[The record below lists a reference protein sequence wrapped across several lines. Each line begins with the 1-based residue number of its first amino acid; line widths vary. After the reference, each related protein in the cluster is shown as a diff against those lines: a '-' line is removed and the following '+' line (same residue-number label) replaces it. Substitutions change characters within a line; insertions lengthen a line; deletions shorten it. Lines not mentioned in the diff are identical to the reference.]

1 MSTTKNLT
9 QEQFLARVKEAQPES
24 KYSFNKAIFKNV
36 RTLVTVTCP
45 DHGDFLS
52 SPITIMKGG
61 RQLCKLCPR
70 ELHKA
75 RLTQEQFVS
84 KANALH
90 NHFYSYEKTVYTI
103 SRATITITC
112 PIHGDFEQW
121 AGGHLEGYG
130 CRKCG
135 DQRHGDYRP
144 WYITTYFDRFPS
156 KKDLPATLYLLYNRE
171 ENFYKVGI
179 TTVDINERIK
189 YTRYSFEILDTV
201 ETTMYNAAVA
211 EQQILQ
217 EYKSLRHYPKRK
229 FGGYSEC
236 LSVPVDIQKY
246 VPKEAR

>member
-1 MSTTKNLT
+1 MPSTKNLT
-9 QEQFLARVKEAQPES
+9 QEQFLEKAAKAQPNTR
-24 KYSFNKAIFKNV
+24 YSFEKADYINC
-36 RTLVTVTCP
+36 RSPVTVICP
-45 DHGDFLS
+45 EHGEFQC
-52 SPITIMKGG
+52 SPRSIFGG
-61 RQLCKLCPR
+61 VKHLCRQCTKVLA
-70 ELHKA
+70 KA
-75 RLTQEQFVS
+75 RLTQAQFIE
-84 KANALH
+84 KANKIH
-90 NHFYSYEKTVYTI
+90 NNFYSYNKTIYTV

-189 YTRYSFEILDTV
+189 YTGYSFEILDTV

-236 LSVPVDIQKY
+236 LSAPVDIQKY